1 VSPPQYS
8 LRAKRIGKS
17 LGLLTFVHF
26 VHYRGMTVCKLNNA
40 LKTFL
45 IWRPRTLCW
54 RLKVTGNV
62 PIDELTPL
70 VRMKKSVNTSREFLD
85 RKNTSLLE
93 KEAQAKIS
101 HKFKIMFIFVLFSNF
116 TDSHVY

>member
-1 VSPPQYS
+1 
-8 LRAKRIGKS
+8 
-17 LGLLTFVHF
+17 
-26 VHYRGMTVCKLNNA
+26 MTVCKLNNA

-70 VRMKKSVNTSREFLD
+70 VRMKKSVNASREFLD
-85 RKNTSLLE
+85 RKTLHCWKKKL
-93 KEAQAKIS
+93 KQK
-101 HKFKIMFIFVLFSNF
+101 
-116 TDSHVY
+116 